1 MTAAADATGL
11 PSDHAKLCPA
21 LDPSALAAANINP
34 VTGLSTDYL
43 NHFNEAVMLIELIP
57 SMPECRDD
65 LVAWRPA
72 TYHEHFAGSHLRHRE
87 LAIAAYGL
95 AEPLMRGEFDDLC
108 QTMTGT
114 ILAVREALSAN
125 ISAAATAA
133 ISEQAAAW
141 LKPLI
146 ARTSAVIHGLD
157 VSRGETISIQQS
169 QAAVD
174 ALLEP

>member
-1 MTAAADATGL
+1 MTAGAAAFISSDGAT
-11 PSDHAKLCPA
+11 LCPA
-21 LDPSALAAANINP
+21 ADPFALAEANINP

-43 NHFNEAVMLIELIP
+43 NHFNEAVMLLELIP

-65 LVAWRPA
+65 LMAWRPT
-72 TYHEHFAGSHLRHRE
+72 TYQQHFAASHLRHRA
-87 LAIAAYGL
+87 LAIAAYDL
-95 AEPLMRGEFDDLC
+95 ADAFTRRQFDDLC
-108 QTMTGT
+108 AAMTT
-114 ILAVREALSAN
+114 TVVAVREALAGDLS
-125 ISAAATAA
+125 STAAAA
-133 ISEQAAAW
+133 IAEQAVAW

-157 VSRGETISIQQS
+157 INRGETVSLQES